1 MVVVFSILI
10 GFIVGFIVGFF
21 VHLQRQV
28 KIQSQYYSTIKLVI
42 NEFTKELDR
51 SATNKFILPRNKIDI
66 LAAKIALILIKL
78 K

>member
-1 MVVVFSILI
+1 MIVIFSILI
-10 GFIVGFIVGFF
+10 GFITGFIVGFF
-21 VHLQRQV
+21 VYLQRQV
-28 KIQSQYYSTIKLVI
+28 KIQSRYYSAIKLVI